1 MSKRLIVLSATVLCT
16 AVGCG
21 TENSTDAAEA
31 RTAATSSTTTTIA
44 TSTTVQNDGP
54 EVVEIG
60 TEYEIPCSASDSTT
74 CMSFTVTD
82 VRTNVPCDSLQ
93 KDQAIAMDFEVTMPA
108 GADSSFTSP
117 FRSFPWST
125 YSSTDEFS
133 RVQTAMCNGDSSVLN
148 VMAEFP
154 GGNTKAT
161 VYLDAPAD
169 VRAVVFEPEDDQM
182 FLIATGA

>member
-1 MSKRLIVLSATVLCT
+1 MRKRLIVLSAAVLC
-16 AVGCG
+16 AAAGCA
-21 TENSTDAAEA
+21 TDDSTDAAEA
-31 RTAATSSTTTTIA
+31 TTATTSSATTATSA
-44 TSTTVQNDGP
+44 TAQNDGP

-60 TEYEIPCSASDSTT
+60 TEHEIPCSASDATT
-74 CMSFTVTD
+74 CMTFTVTD

-108 GADSSFTSP
+108 GADSLFTSP

-125 YSSTDEFS
+125 YSSTDEFN
-133 RVQTAMCNGDSSVLN
+133 RAQTAMCNGDSSVLN

-161 VYLDAPAD
+161 VYLDAPTD

-182 FLIATGA
+182 FLIETGA